1 MFTKF
6 VLMMPWGHYKFTF
19 PWRCMITY
27 HTANSCK
34 CMESMGLMPCSCMQ
48 FIKTC
53 NFTISHTRIHISS
66 TSLVRICISSLQIIT
81 GLDYWSGLLDR
92 PFLHWKSFL
101 WPITTFILPMHALLL
116 KCSHKPGLGDET
128 CGDNSV
134 IAEHCYYNNRAS
146 LLQKQ
151 STEHRYHNHAVNC
164 LHMANLRCK
173 NQVLSTKPMH
183 YYKHMTVTAT
193 TSIVT
198 TTTVS
203 RVEDCYYNTTTMP
216 IHG

>member
-1 MFTKF
+1 
-6 VLMMPWGHYKFTF
+6 
-19 PWRCMITY
+19 MINY
-27 HTANSCK
+27 HTANSCE
-34 CMESMGLMPCSCMQ
+34 CMESMGLKPCSCMQ

-66 TSLVRICISSLQIIT
+66 TSLVRICIIKPANNHWT
-81 GLDYWSGLLDR
+81 GLLEWTTEPTFFALKIILMAYNNI
-92 PFLHWKSFL
+92 FL
-101 WPITTFILPMHALLL
+101 PIHTLLL

-134 IAEHCYYNNRAS
+134 IAEHCYYNNRVS
-146 LLQKQ
+146 LLQQQ

-198 TTTVS
+198 TTTLS
-203 RVEDCYYNTTTMP
+203 RVEDCYYNTIQLCPYMANLRCVSFQ
-216 IHG
+216 